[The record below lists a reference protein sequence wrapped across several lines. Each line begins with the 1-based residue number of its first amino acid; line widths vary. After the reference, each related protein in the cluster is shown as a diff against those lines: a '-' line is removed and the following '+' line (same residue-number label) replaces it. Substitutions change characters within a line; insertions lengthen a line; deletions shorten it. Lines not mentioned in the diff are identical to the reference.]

1 MRWPCEQASR
11 LVRHLASA
19 GASSPPR
26 RRGAGPRTRRGLRA
40 RWLRGESQQEAREKL
55 QDSEVQE
62 DEGGR
67 ALARMGG
74 MAARLDPDVLL
85 PLEESLAGSLLPP
98 SPRRRGENR
107 FLKKKKKKKNT
118 KQGKKRTCFVKEK
131 DSSQRQFKSKRVLV
145 ALVLLFSP
153 FTIAPSC
160 LL

>member
-107 FLKKKKKKKNT
+107 FLTKKKKKKK
-118 KQGKKRTCFVKEK
+118 KKTRSKARKGLVLSKRKIQVK
-131 DSSQRQFKSKRVLV
+131 DSLSQREF
-145 ALVLLFSP
+145 
-153 FTIAPSC
+153 
-160 LL
+160 

>member
-74 MAARLDPDVLL
+74 MAARLDPGVLL
-85 PLEESLAGSLLPP
+85 PGSLLPP
-98 SPRRRGENR
+98 SPRRLR
-107 FLKKKKKKKNT
+107 FPLG
-118 KQGKKRTCFVKEK
+118 GKKVPLADGTTLTVRG
-131 DSSQRQFKSKRVLV
+131 
-145 ALVLLFSP
+145 LVLLV
-153 FTIAPSC
+153 
-160 LL
+160 LLTKGCKNILFKK